1 MMYLIDL
8 VGVVSLRL
16 QGVVHLKDR
25 NMALNTLESR
35 IRYRLSRSKD
45 LVFAPKDFL
54 DLSDRDQIGR
64 VLRKLVAE
72 KSLVRIARGLYAKTK
87 ISSVTGKT
95 IPADTLPALAKEG
108 LTKIGAHVVPSRAE
122 QAYNSGETT
131 QVPTGRV
138 IAIKGKSVSRKI
150 GYDGTYIVLEHATR

>member
-1 MMYLIDL
+1 
-8 VGVVSLRL
+8 
-16 QGVVHLKDR
+16 
-25 NMALNTLESR
+25 MALNTLESR
-35 IRYRLSRSKD
+35 VRYRLSRSND

-54 DLSDRDQIGR
+54 DLSDRRDQIGR

-72 KSLVRIARGLYAKTK
+72 KSLVRIARGLYANTT
-87 ISSVTGKT
+87 ISSVTGKI

-138 IAIKGKSVSRKI
+138 IAIKGKRISRKF
-150 GYDGTYIVLEHATR
+150 GYDGKYIVLERSIR

>member
-1 MMYLIDL
+1 
-8 VGVVSLRL
+8 
-16 QGVVHLKDR
+16 
-25 NMALNTLESR
+25 MALNTLESR

-45 LVFAPKDFL
+45 SVFAPNDFL
-54 DLSDRDQIGR
+54 DLSDRDQTGR

-87 ISSVTGKT
+87 ISSVSGKI
-95 IPADTLPALAKEG
+95 IPAKPLPVLAKEG
-108 LTKIGAHVVPSRAE
+108 LTKIGANVVPSRAE

-138 IAIKGKSVSRKI
+138 IAIKGKRVSRKI